1 MSLVD
6 QAGSVSEIAPRQSLL
21 YKNFDVLYDKV
32 GCPVSK
38 ISDFATEMSVTKLE
52 ISAT

>member
-1 MSLVD
+1 MSPVD
-6 QAGSVSEIAPRQSLL
+6 QAGLVSEIAPLHTLL

-38 ISDFATEMSVTKLE
+38 ISVFATEMSVTKLE